1 MSNEFSVGFRH
12 WKRFSPARSGHCSN
26 ETGHRFVL
34 VAVIGLLSLVLTA
47 CNGKVQTDPRTQ
59 APLVRVATVQNA
71 VSAPRSFTGIVAA
84 RVQSDLGFRVSGKV
98 LERLV
103 DIGQTVRRGQPIMR
117 IDPTDLGLAMQ
128 AQEEGAAAIRARVR
142 QTAEDEVRYR
152 ALLATGAVPASTYD
166 QMKAAADE
174 AKAQLGGATAQ
185 AELARNASGYA
196 VLSADADG
204 VVVETLAEPGQVV
217 SAGQVVVRVAHA
229 GQREAVIRLPETL
242 RPAVGS
248 VGRAVLYGKEELI
261 VPVRLRQLSKAADQ
275 LTRTFEARYVLE
287 DALADAPLGATVTI
301 QLAQDQALPQT
312 DLQVP
317 VGALFDAG
325 KGPGVWVFDGDSAR
339 VNWRPVKIRS
349 LDNEA
354 VRVTGDFNTGDRVVA
369 LGAHL
374 LHEGDLVRVAEEK
387 GTNPVP
393 RSGGQL

>member
-1 MSNEFSVGFRH
+1 MSNDSGVGFRR
-12 WKRFSPARSGHCSN
+12 WKRVSSVRPSRWPNGTAR
-26 ETGHRFVL
+26 RFVL
-34 VAVIGLLSLVLTA
+34 VAVIGLLSLALTA
-47 CNGKVQTDPRTQ
+47 CNGAVQADPRTQ

-71 VSAPRSFTGIVAA
+71 VAAPRSFTGTVAA

-103 DIGQTVRRGQPIMR
+103 DMGQTVRRGQPLMR
-117 IDPTDLGLAMQ
+117 IDPTDLRLAVQ
-128 AQEEGAAAIRARVR
+128 AQEEGVAAIQARAR
-142 QTAEDEVRYR
+142 QTAQDEVRYR
-152 ALLATGAVPASTYD
+152 TLLATGAVPASTYD

-174 AKAQLGGATAQ
+174 AKAQLSVATAQ
-185 AELARNASGYA
+185 AELARNASDYA
-196 VLSADADG
+196 ILSADADG

-217 SAGQVVVRVAHA
+217 NAGQVVVRVAHA

-248 VGRAVLYGKEELI
+248 LGRAVLYGKEELI

-301 QLAQDQALPQT
+301 QLAPGHALPQT

-317 VGALFDAG
+317 AGALFDPG
-325 KGPGVWVFDGDSAR
+325 EGPGVWVLDGDPAR
-339 VNWRPVKIRS
+339 VKWRPVKIRS

-354 VRVTGDFNTGDRVVA
+354 ACVTGDLKAGDRVVA

-374 LHEGDLVRVAEEK
+374 LREGDLVRVAE
-387 GTNPVP
+387 TNPGP
-393 RSGGQL
+393 QSGGHL

>member
-1 MSNEFSVGFRH
+1 MSNNSSVGFRQ
-12 WKRFSPARSGHCSN
+12 WKRFSPVHPGRCPN
-26 ETGHRFVL
+26 ETGRRFAL
-34 VAVIGLLSLVLTA
+34 VAVIALLSLALTA
-47 CNGKVQTDPRTQ
+47 CNGAVQTDPRTQ

-103 DIGQTVRRGQPIMR
+103 DIGQTVRRGQPLMR
-117 IDPTDLGLAMQ
+117 IDPTDLGLAVQ

-229 GQREAVIRLPETL
+229 GNREAVIRLPETL

-248 VGRAVLYGKEELI
+248 VGHAVLYGKEELI

-301 QLAQDQALPQT
+301 QLAQDHALPQNN
-312 DLQVP
+312 LQVP
-317 VGALFDAG
+317 AGALFDPG
-325 KGPGVWVFDGDSAR
+325 KGPGVWVLDGDSAR
-339 VNWRPVKIRS
+339 VNWRPVKIRN
-349 LDNEA
+349 LDSEV
-354 VRVTGDFNTGDRVVA
+354 VRVTGDLNTGDRVVA

-387 GTNPVP
+387 GTNSAP

>member
-1 MSNEFSVGFRH
+1 MSNDSSVGFRQ
-12 WKRFSPARSGHCSN
+12 WKRFSSVRPSRCPN
-26 ETGHRFVL
+26 ETGRRF
-34 VAVIGLLSLVLTA
+34 AMFAFIGLLSLVLTA
-47 CNGKVQTDPRTQ
+47 CSGKVQTDPRTQ

-103 DIGQTVRRGQPIMR
+103 DMGQTVRRGQPLMR
-117 IDPTDLGLAMQ
+117 IDPTDLGLAVQ
-128 AQEEGAAAIRARVR
+128 AQEEGVAAIRARAR
-142 QTAEDEVRYR
+142 QTAQDEARYR

-174 AKAQLGGATAQ
+174 AKAQLSAATAQ
-185 AELARNASGYA
+185 AELARNASDYA
-196 VLSADADG
+196 ILSADADG

-229 GQREAVIRLPETL
+229 AQREAVIRLPETL

-261 VPVRLRQLSKAADQ
+261 VPVRLRQLSNAADQ

-301 QLAQDQALPQT
+301 QLAQDHALPQT

-317 VGALFDAG
+317 AGALFDPG
-325 KGPGVWVFDGDSAR
+325 EGPGVWVLDGDPAR

-354 VRVTGDFNTGDRVVA
+354 VRVTGDFKAGDRVVA

-374 LHEGDLVRVAEEK
+374 LREGDLVRVAE
-387 GTNPVP
+387 TNPAP